1 MYLTN
6 VITYVQSMEYLSEWI
21 ELVMEDFFANLKY
34 AKKVLRCKGWIM
46 ERGNELRS
54 IVLIKRRV
62 QNGTKKFL
70 FKIEQDINCL
80 EDVYYLEKMLKD
92 LDAYLS
98 KIVHFHST

>member
-1 MYLTN
+1 
-6 VITYVQSMEYLSEWI
+6 MEYLSNRI
-21 ELVMEDFFANLKY
+21 ELVMEDFFANLQY
-34 AKKVLRCKGWIM
+34 AKEVLSCKGWIM

-80 EDVYYLEKMLKD
+80 EDVRYLEKMLTD
-92 LDAYLS
+92 LDVHLS
-98 KIVHFHST
+98 KIVHLHCT